1 MLVKDDK
8 DPLQS
13 AIAEAKK
20 QKLHKSDDYKKALKL
35 FETEMLKQKLF
46 LKELMK
52 KIGYQN

>member
-20 QKLHKSDDYKKALKL
+20 QKLIKVG
-35 FETEMLKQKLF
+35 E
-46 LKELMK
+46 
-52 KIGYQN
+52 KIVTITSSAEGTA